1 MVPTG
6 SDDMAALKK
15 DIYVSSLLHILLA
28 CLIKLVLIVLY
39 IVCSYTV
46 STSSADISLHAFFSF
61 RQF

>member
-39 IVCSYTV
+39 
-46 STSSADISLHAFFSF
+46 SACAEAISVPSAQRLFLSMDIFPFK
-61 RQF
+61 